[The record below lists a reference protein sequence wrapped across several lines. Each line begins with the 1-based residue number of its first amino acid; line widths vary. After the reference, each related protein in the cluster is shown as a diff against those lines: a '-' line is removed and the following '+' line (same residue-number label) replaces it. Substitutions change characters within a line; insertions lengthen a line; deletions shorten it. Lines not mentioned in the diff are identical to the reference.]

1 MKDKELYKKAI
12 ETWGRD
18 LQVVVAIEELSEL
31 QKELT
36 KALRSGYSADGIA
49 EEIADVK
56 IMLEQLEIIFNAE
69 DYVGFW
75 KDLKLSRLEKK
86 LKEAVSFSEAIKSTE
101 DKEAQDEKIK

>member
-36 KALRSGYSADGIA
+36 KALRSGYRTDGVA

-56 IMLEQLEIIFNAE
+56 IMLEQLEIIFNIE
-69 DYVGFW
+69 DYVSFW

-86 LKEAVSFSEAIKSTE
+86 LKEAVGFSEAIKSTE
-101 DKEAQDEKIK
+101 DKEGR